1 MPTNRLIVPDGI
13 PLFRAERKQNAD
25 LQLLQYTN
33 ATAYENFDTF
43 LTHHALVYILYGVK
57 QIRVAESSYRIEPGQ
72 LFLIP
77 KGEYLMSEYMVGKEG
92 FQSIMLFLNNRV
104 ARDILARLEHT
115 MMPDSLKADGQLLS
129 SRIGVVSERADVSAL
144 FRTLQTYA
152 SSQTPFFT
160 ELIKVK
166 LMELVYLLLNS
177 PFKNSLLAFLVDAA
191 QNEKQDITTVM
202 ERHLYTSVTV
212 EELAAL
218 SGRSVSAF
226 KRDFS
231 EYYKRP
237 PHQWMNEKRMERSA
251 YLLRTTTQ
259 SIEQVAEESGYV
271 SNAHFARLFKKHYRR
286 TPTEYRAEQANQR
299 TE

>member
-1 MPTNRLIVPDGI
+1 MPTKRLIVPDGL

-43 LTHHALVYILYGVK
+43 LTHHALVYIIRGVK

-77 KGEYLMSEYMVGKEG
+77 KGEYLMSEYMMDQDG
-92 FQSIMLFLNNRV
+92 FQSMMLFLNSRV
-104 ARDILARLEHT
+104 ARDILVQLESSLL
-115 MMPDSLKADGQLLS
+115 PDSLKTNHQPLQS
-129 SRIGVVSERADVSAL
+129 IISIIPETTDVSAL
-144 FRTLQTYA
+144 FRALQAYA

-177 PFKNSLLAFLVDAA
+177 PFKNSLLTFLLDAA
-191 QNEKQDITTVM
+191 RNEKPDITAIID
-202 ERHLYTSVTV
+202 RHLYTSVTI
-212 EELAAL
+212 EELAVL

-231 EYYKRP
+231 DYYKRP
-237 PHQWMNEKRMERSA
+237 PHQWMNEKRMERAA
-251 YLLRTTTQ
+251 YLLRT
-259 SIEQVAEESGYV
+259 SAKGIEQVAEESGYI
-271 SNAHFARLFKKHYRR
+271 SSAHFARLFKKHYRK
-286 TPTEYRAEQANQR
+286 TPTEYRAEQ
-299 TE
+299 TH